1 MMDYANLK
9 KADNSAKCLNCK
21 YFKLKVMMINANG
34 ICTCEDND
42 VEYTFLSNVCDR
54 FERKEA
60 DDGRNV

>member
-21 YFKLKVMMINANG
+21 YFKLKVMIINANG
-34 ICTCEDND
+34 ACTCEDND
-42 VEYTFLSNVCDR
+42 VEYTLLGNVCDR
-54 FERKEA
+54 FEQKEA